1 LGDRHRREL
10 RHRQGRDF
18 LTPNTMEPMKEHT
31 IVFGSLEDLEHLIE
45 QARFTPSELRE
56 ACILASI
63 NYEMRHIRDV
73 QIDPRVENA
82 LRVLDDFTSN
92 RKR

>member
-1 LGDRHRREL
+1 MK
-10 RHRQGRDF
+10 
-18 LTPNTMEPMKEHT
+18 TPKEKYMNDPEYYHLVCT
-31 IVFGSLEDLEHLIE
+31 LEQLIE

-63 NYEMRHIRDV
+63 NYEMRHIRDM
-73 QIDPRVENA
+73 QIPAPVREA
-82 LRVLDDFTSN
+82 FETLDRFMSKDHRR